1 MITTPIEFVYKYGN
15 SLAIAVSSNAGS
27 GCSRT
32 MAGTG
37 TVVKWICVVAIVA
50 ILNDHQVSALDNGL
64 ALTPPMGWMVG

>member
-15 SLAIAVSSNAGS
+15 SLAIAVSSMAGS
-27 GCSRT
+27 GSRT
-32 MAGTG
+32 MVGTG